1 MKTLRYQM
9 VIGFVALALTWACSS
24 NPAPTADQSDVKITR
39 TVNKAASEPGCQAKI
54 VVDGMSCSQMC
65 TGAIKKSLASLDGV
79 KNTAVY
85 FDPERKNQDYAT
97 LEFDQQSVTE
107 KELIAAIE
115 KLNDGQ
121 YKVKSVEIVIN
132 EVSFEK
138 IDDKADKKEIKTTG
152 KISAIPA
159 IRIAVPSIMA
169 LLGRMLK

>member
-1 MKTLRYQM
+1 
-9 VIGFVALALTWACSS
+9 
-24 NPAPTADQSDVKITR
+24 
-39 TVNKAASEPGCQAKI
+39 
-54 VVDGMSCSQMC
+54 MC

-152 KISAIPA
+152 KISAIPS